1 MVYVVKLNGALR
13 SLAMSLSYRIKVW
26 WTSGI
31 VDTFDREE
39 YWGIE
44 LIVATLEQ
52 LKDQVKR
59 FEVRSLQ
66 YGTGTDQK
74 TL

>member
-1 MVYVVKLNGALR
+1 M
-13 SLAMSLSYRIKVW
+13 SYRIKVW
-26 WTSGI
+26 WASGI

-66 YGTGTDQK
+66 YGTVTDQK